1 MNIAT
6 SNINTQLGRPLQIDI
21 LLPKK
26 FAFKFVKQEET
37 AQNNSEE
44 SEEEQEKYNGKR
56 SK

>member
-37 AQNNSEE
+37 AQTNSEE
-44 SEEEQEKYNGKR
+44 IKEE
-56 SK
+56 